1 MKTEEEK
8 IKAIEEKVRLTNI
21 TDYVNKTDKKYA
33 IKGTITGTVLAAI
46 PLSINAAAN
55 FLGIDPNPLDPNA
68 LVRLT
73 AGAFDYFE
81 NLFPTILTTA
91 LLISA
96 SGYSASKKKEEK
108 IEEMMKMKYF
118 LDNKEYITKGC
129 PDNINILDA
138 RDMDSIELVLYEEVG
153 RTLVK
158 KNTKTNSWYL

>member
-8 IKAIEEKVRLTNI
+8 IKAIEEKVRITNI
-21 TDYVNKTDKKYA
+21 TDYVNKINKKYA
-33 IKGTITGTVLAAI
+33 IKGAITGTVLASI
-46 PLSINAAAN
+46 PISINAAAN

-68 LVRLT
+68 FVRLM

-81 NLFPTILTTA
+81 NFFPVVFTNTIL
-91 LLISA
+91 IYA
-96 SGYSASKKKEEK
+96 SYLSSKRTKNQK

-118 LDNKEYITKGC
+118 LGNKEYITKGC

-158 KNTKTNSWYL
+158 KNIKTNS